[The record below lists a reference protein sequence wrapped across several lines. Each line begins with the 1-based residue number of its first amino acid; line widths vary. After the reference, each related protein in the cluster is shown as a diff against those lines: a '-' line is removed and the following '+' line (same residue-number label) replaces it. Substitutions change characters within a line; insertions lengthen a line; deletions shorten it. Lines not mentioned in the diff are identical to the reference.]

1 MPAVKGVLLYSG
13 GLDSILA
20 AKILMEQGID
30 LTGLYCILPFYPPDL
45 NPDELETSKLAKKIG
60 LKLEYYRCDKEYIEM
75 VKSPP
80 HGHGKHI
87 NPCIDCKLFFI
98 NKAAWLMKELNADF
112 VASGEVVGQRPMSQL
127 KHTLN
132 HIEKVSGLKGRLLR
146 PLSAKILEPTI
157 PEIEGKVDRARLL
170 DISGRGRKRQMEL
183 AQQYGIE
190 NYIHPAGGCLFTDRF
205 FSLRLRDLF
214 AHKDVVTAT
223 DIYLLTIGRHFRIND
238 SLKVIVSRDEKESI
252 ELEKLSAIADYF
264 IRPEF
269 KGPSAFITG
278 SIKEEDLVLINS
290 IISRYGKVTE
300 KENRLRIFLGDK
312 PSREITAVNPAD
324 DIIIDRMR
332 L

>member
-1 MPAVKGVLLYSG
+1 MSATKGVLLYSG

-20 AKILMEQGID
+20 AKLLLDQGID

-45 NPDELETSKLAKKIG
+45 DPEELESSKLAKQIG
-60 LKLEYYRCDKEYIEM
+60 LKLEYYRCDNEYIEM

-98 NKAAWLMKELNADF
+98 KKAAELMNRLNADF

-127 KHTLN
+127 KHTLK
-132 HIEKVSGLKGRLLR
+132 HIEKESGLKGRLLR

-157 PEIEGKVDRARLL
+157 PEIEGKIDRNRLL

-183 AQQYGIE
+183 ADQYGIV
-190 NYIHPAGGCLFTDRF
+190 NYSHPAGGCLFTDRF
-205 FSLRLRDLF
+205 FSDRLKDLF
-214 AHKDVVTAT
+214 EHQAEVTST
-223 DIYLLTIGRHFRIND
+223 EIYLLTLGRHFRIND
-238 SLKVIVSRDEKESI
+238 SLKFIVSRNEHESI
-252 ELEKLSAIADYF
+252 ELEKLSGIADYF

-278 SIKEEDLVLINS
+278 VMKKEDLNLINS

-300 KENRLRIFLGDK
+300 TENRLTLITKDK
-312 PSREITAVNPAD
+312 IPEEITAEPAAN
-324 DIIIDRMR
+324 DIIIDSMR